1 MKAKAIEDYDFDDFK
16 IIKGKIYEVRED
28 NSIFHSTNFCA
39 VCVDN
44 IWRRGIFK
52 SRFKVIDKKINK

>member
-1 MKAKAIEDYDFDDFK
+1 MKARAIEDYDFGDFK
-16 IIKGKIYEVRED
+16 IIKGKIYEVREY
-28 NSIFHSTNFCA
+28 NSIFDSTNFYV

-44 IWRRGIFK
+44 TWYRGIYK